1 MGSLWSSS
9 GRSRPTPESTVF
21 IPKTK
26 ISYFT
31 DASKILTSKEYEG
44 YWIVKASICFEEM
57 TANRHSF
64 VILKCQKEG
73 VAGFKHIFMEKN
85 KLGIIVYDSVE
96 TGQDDINEA
105 KKW

>member
-1 MGSLWSSS
+1 MFKP
-9 GRSRPTPESTVF
+9 RTVN
-21 IPKTK
+21 
-26 ISYFT
+26 SYFT
-31 DASKILTSKEYEG
+31 DVSNILTNEEYEG

-85 KLGIIVYDSVE
+85 QFGIIVYDSV
-96 TGQDDINEA
+96 
-105 KKW
+105 

>member
-1 MGSLWSSS
+1 M
-9 GRSRPTPESTVF
+9 PTSNVTEFTHG
-21 IPKTK
+21 KTTC
-26 ISYFT
+26 YFT
-31 DASKILTSKEYEG
+31 DVSNILTSKEYEG

-57 TANRHSF
+57 KVNRHSF

>member
-9 GRSRPTPESTVF
+9 LETSGRSSPTSKSTVF
-21 IPKTK
+21 KPRTVN
-26 ISYFT
+26 SYFT
-31 DASKILTSKEYEG
+31 DVSNILTSKEYQG

-57 TANRHSF
+57 KVNRHSF

-85 KLGIIVYDSVE
+85 KFGIIVYDSV
-96 TGQDDINEA
+96 
-105 KKW
+105 